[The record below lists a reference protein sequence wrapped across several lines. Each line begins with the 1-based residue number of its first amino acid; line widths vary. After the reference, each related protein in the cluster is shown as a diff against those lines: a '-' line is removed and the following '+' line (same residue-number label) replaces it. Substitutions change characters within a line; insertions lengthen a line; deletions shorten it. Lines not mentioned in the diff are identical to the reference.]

1 MRKPLATRFLSPGEL
16 LESLDFAATAAS
28 GLFIRDRKKMALSHQ
43 PKLSRGCDRRTNLS
57 SMSDVA
63 GLVRDR
69 ADKYVGW
76 LTEACSI
83 PSMATEPD
91 GLVEMATWVEQK
103 LAGLG
108 ATVERLPHPEAPDAL
123 LGLLGSGAKTLLFYD
138 HYDVQPV
145 DPIDEW
151 KSQPFEP
158 DIRDG
163 LFFARGAADNKGD
176 LVARLA
182 ALEVYQEVHGEIPFT
197 IKFLVE
203 GEEETGSKSFKEIV
217 AGNHDKLK
225 ADGCIWEGQGI
236 DHSGRPALVFGAK
249 GLAYVELNHRGLNE
263 DQHSSFAVYAPS
275 PAWHMIEALAT
286 LRAPDGTILIDGFYD
301 DVVPPTEQDLAILKD
316 FPFDEE
322 AERERLGTDHFVGNV
337 TGFDFLKRYFFEPT
351 CNVAGV
357 ITGYTVPG
365 ASKTVLPKQ
374 AMAKLDMRLVPNQD
388 PDDIVAKLRKHL
400 DARGFDDISIDTFSM
415 EHPVRSEPGF
425 PLGKAAIDAA
435 IATFDQPPAVA
446 PMMIATGPM
455 HVIARELGVPTV
467 SPAGVYRPTSDI
479 HAPNEN
485 CRIDDYL
492 KIIEYTVAYL
502 DAFARGE

>member
-1 MRKPLATRFLSPGEL
+1 MT
-16 LESLDFAATAAS
+16 
-28 GLFIRDRKKMALSHQ
+28 
-43 PKLSRGCDRRTNLS
+43 
-57 SMSDVA
+57 DVA

-83 PSMATEPD
+83 PSMATDPA
-91 GLVEMATWVEQK
+91 GLAEMAVWVEQK
-103 LAGLG
+103 LTGLG
-108 ATVERLPHPEAPDAL
+108 ATVERLTHEDAPDAL
-123 LGLLGSGAKTLLFYD
+123 LGHLGGGSKSLLFYD

-145 DPIDEW
+145 DPLNEW
-151 KSQPFEP
+151 LSQPFEP
-158 DIRDG
+158 EIRGG

-182 ALEVYQEVHGEIPFT
+182 ALEVYKEVYGDVPFT

-203 GEEETGSKSFKEIV
+203 GEEETGSKNFHEIV
-217 AGNHDKLK
+217 ERNADELK

-249 GLAYVELNHRGLNE
+249 GLAYVELNHKGLNE

-275 PAWHMIEALAT
+275 PAWHMVEALAT
-286 LRAPDGTILIDGFYD
+286 LRAPDGTVLIEGFYD
-301 DVVPPTEQDLAILKD
+301 DVEKPTAEDLKILEG

-322 AERERLGTDHFVGNV
+322 TERRRLGTDSFIGNV
-337 TGFDFLKRYFFEPT
+337 TGLEFLKRYFFEPT
-351 CNVAGV
+351 CNIAGIV
-357 ITGYTVPG
+357 TGYTVPG

-400 DARGFDDISIDTFSM
+400 DKRGFDDITIDSFSM

-425 PLGKAAIDAA
+425 ALGRAAIEAA
-435 IATFDQPPAVA
+435 EETFELPPAVA

-455 HVIARELGVPTV
+455 HVIARGLGVPTV

-485 CRIDDYL
+485 CSVEDYL

-502 DAFARGE
+502 DTYSRTE

>member
-1 MRKPLATRFLSPGEL
+1 MT
-16 LESLDFAATAAS
+16 
-28 GLFIRDRKKMALSHQ
+28 
-43 PKLSRGCDRRTNLS
+43 
-57 SMSDVA
+57 DVA

-76 LTEACSI
+76 LTDACSI
-83 PSMATEPD
+83 PSMESDPQ
-91 GLVEMATWVEQK
+91 GLVTMVSWVEDK
-103 LAGLG
+103 LMGLG
-108 ATVERLPHPEAPDAL
+108 AEVERLTYEGAPDAL
-123 LGLLGSGAKTLLFYD
+123 LGVLGSGDKALLFYD

-151 KSQPFEP
+151 RSPPFEP
-158 DIRDG
+158 EIRDG
-163 LFFARGAADNKGD
+163 LFFARGSADNKGD

-197 IKFLVE
+197 IKFLIE
-203 GEEETGSKSFKEIV
+203 GEEETGSKSFLEIV
-217 AGNHDKLK
+217 EQNRAKLA

-249 GLAYVELNHRGLNE
+249 GLAYVELNHKGLNE

-275 PAWHMIEALAT
+275 PAWHMVEALST
-286 LRAPDGTILIDGFYD
+286 LRAPDGTVLIDGFYE
-301 DVVPPTEQDLAILKD
+301 DVVPPSAEDLEILSD

-322 AERERLGTDHFVGNV
+322 TERDRLGVDSFVGDV
-337 TGFDFLKRYFFEPT
+337 TGVEFLKRYFFEPT
-351 CNVAGV
+351 CNIAGL
-357 ITGYTVPG
+357 ITGFTVPG

-388 PDDIVAKLRKHL
+388 PNDIVGKLRKHL
-400 DARGFDDISIDTFSM
+400 DERGYGDIEMTTFSM

-425 PLGKAAIDAA
+425 ALGKAAIDAA
-435 IATFDQPPAVA
+435 HDTFDKPPAVA

-455 HVIARELGVPTV
+455 HVIARGLGVPTV

-485 CRIDDYL
+485 CRVEDYL
-492 KIIEYTVAYL
+492 KIIEYTVAYI
-502 DAFARGE
+502 DKFARTE